1 LKNPEVKLPNNKSQA
16 MSRLNKL
23 KDRFKNDQSYQDYL
37 TFMERIIKSGYA
49 ERVPDDELIQDNGDV
64 WFLPHHGVYHP
75 KKPDKIRVVFDCSAE
90 FKGESLNRHLLQGPD
105 LTNNL
110 VGVLVRFR
118 QERTAIM
125 CDIESMFHQVH
136 VNAEHRNLLRFLWW
150 PDGDV
155 NREPVEYRMT
165 VHLFGATSSPGCANI
180 GLKTTADKYKEEFGN
195 AAASFVRHDFYVDD
209 GLKSVPSPSE
219 AIDLITKTKGLCE
232 RGGFRLHKLVSN
244 SKEVLQSFP
253 PEERASG
260 IKDLNL
266 DHEKLPVERALGV
279 QWCVESDT
287 LQFKNEMSERPAT
300 RRGVLSAVSSIF
312 DPLGL
317 LSPFVVE
324 GKRIL
329 QKLCKQGTSC
339 DEKIPDN
346 LLPRWEKWQ
355 RNLPL
360 LNALQL
366 RRCYKPQVFGK
377 IKTVELHNFSDASS
391 YGYGQCSYLRLV
403 DDQNRI
409 YCTLVMAKSRVAPL
423 KPITIPR
430 LELTAAL
437 VSAKIGD
444 FLQKELEY
452 DEMKIRILLD
462 GQQSCLGLYRE

>member
-1 LKNPEVKLPNNKSQA
+1 
-16 MSRLNKL
+16 
-23 KDRFKNDQSYQDYL
+23 
-37 TFMERIIKSGYA
+37 
-49 ERVPDDELIQDNGDV
+49 
-64 WFLPHHGVYHP
+64 VYHP

-110 VGVLVRFR
+110 VGVLIRFR

-266 DHEKLPVERALGV
+266 DHEKLPVE
-279 QWCVESDT
+279 
-287 LQFKNEMSERPAT
+287 
-300 RRGVLSAVSSIF
+300 
-312 DPLGL
+312 
-317 LSPFVVE
+317 
-324 GKRIL
+324 
-329 QKLCKQGTSC
+329 
-339 DEKIPDN
+339 
-346 LLPRWEKWQ
+346 
-355 RNLPL
+355 
-360 LNALQL
+360 
-366 RRCYKPQVFGK
+366 
-377 IKTVELHNFSDASS
+377 
-391 YGYGQCSYLRLV
+391 
-403 DDQNRI
+403 
-409 YCTLVMAKSRVAPL
+409 
-423 KPITIPR
+423 
-430 LELTAAL
+430 
-437 VSAKIGD
+437 
-444 FLQKELEY
+444 
-452 DEMKIRILLD
+452 
-462 GQQSCLGLYRE
+462 

>member
-1 LKNPEVKLPNNKSQA
+1 MISTTE
-16 MSRLNKL
+16 
-23 KDRFKNDQSYQDYL
+23 
-37 TFMERIIKSGYA
+37 IKSGYA

-110 VGVLVRFR
+110 VGVLIRFR

-155 NREPVEYRMT
+155 NRELVEYRMT

-300 RRGVLSAVSSIF
+300 RHGVLSAISSIF

-317 LSPFVVE
+317 LSPFVLE
-324 GKRIL
+324 GKIIL
-329 QKLCKQGTSC
+329 QELCKQATSW
-339 DEKIPDN
+339 DENIPDN

-391 YGYGQCSYLRLV
+391 YG
-403 DDQNRI
+403 
-409 YCTLVMAKSRVAPL
+409 
-423 KPITIPR
+423 
-430 LELTAAL
+430 
-437 VSAKIGD
+437 
-444 FLQKELEY
+444 
-452 DEMKIRILLD
+452 
-462 GQQSCLGLYRE
+462 